1 MEILYVAVI
10 VQLIVSLYLC
20 WKVFD
25 LTKEIN
31 DTQIVVGS
39 ILYDVD
45 KFNDLIFIEDDDEE
59 DEETRH

>member
-31 DTQIVVGS
+31 DTQIVIGS
-39 ILYDVD
+39 ILYDVN

>member
-1 MEILYVAVI
+1 MIEVLYVAVI

-31 DTQIVVGS
+31 DTQIVVGG
-39 ILYDVD
+39 ILYDMSQY
-45 KFNDLIFIEDDDEE
+45 EDYDEE
-59 DEETRH
+59 DEETYH

>member
-10 VQLIVSLYLC
+10 VQLVVSLYLC

-25 LTKEIN
+25 LTKEID

-39 ILYDVD
+39 ILHDVN
-45 KFNDLIFIEDDDEE
+45 KFNDLIFIEDDE
-59 DEETRH
+59 EETHH

>member
-39 ILYDVD
+39 ILYDVN

>member
-25 LTKEIN
+25 LTKEID

-39 ILYDVD
+39 ILYDMSQY
-45 KFNDLIFIEDDDEE
+45 EDDDEE
-59 DEETRH
+59 ETRH

>member
-10 VQLIVSLYLC
+10 VQLIVSAYLC
-20 WKVFD
+20 WRVFD
-25 LTKEIN
+25 LTKEIE

-39 ILYDVD
+39 ILYDVN

-59 DEETRH
+59 DEETHH